1 MNPRPIVVLL
11 ALFLT
16 SHLLFA
22 ALPTPFE
29 RTVRDGV
36 RYGYKDVNG
45 TVVIPA
51 VYRLAQNFSE
61 EEIAAVVDEKGWAM
75 IDKTGKVLLRPFV
88 YDNGPDY
95 FVEGL
100 ARFRENGCIGF
111 FNTRGQKVIPAEFDF
126 AYPFEN
132 GVARVASGC
141 REVRGPDEH
150 TTVEGGVWSTIDI
163 TGRRLA
169 PWR

>member
-1 MNPRPIVVLL
+1 MRLRLFVLI
-11 ALFLT
+11 ALMLVA
-16 SHLLFA
+16 HVAFA
-22 ALPTPFE
+22 ELPVPFE
-29 RTVRDGV
+29 RVVRDGV
-36 RYGYKDVNG
+36 RYGYKDLNG

-61 EEIAAVVDEKGWAM
+61 EGIAAVVDEKGWAI

-100 ARFRENGCIGF
+100 ARFRENGRLGF
-111 FNTRGQKVIPAEFDF
+111 FNTQGQKVIPAWFDF

-150 TTVEGGVWSTIDI
+150 PTVEGGVWSTIDL
-163 TGRRLA
+163 TGKQLE